1 MNSLLL
7 GFVQPISTK
16 ALKVVVVVIVDV
28 IMVKVRL
35 HMAADHL
42 RMNTP

>member
-7 GFVQPISTK
+7 GFVQPISTEV
-16 ALKVVVVVIVDV
+16 LKVIVVVDV

-35 HMAADHL
+35 HMAADPL
-42 RMNTP
+42 RMDTP